1 MKGPEDFIGRAFS
14 HDTIL
19 DKLGRG
25 GKGEVYCARDTHL
38 G

>member
-1 MKGPEDFIGRAFS
+1 MKGPEELIGRAFS

-19 DKLGRG
+19 DKLGRVQ
-25 GKGEVYCARDTHL
+25 GEVYCARDTHL